1 MRKLT
6 FLRIFNLV
14 ILACLLV
21 LPVASAPG
29 QSASN
34 PSLAGFDDYVVATM
48 KQFKVPGVSVAIV
61 RDGQIILSKG
71 YGYRDVEGQLPVT
84 SKTLFAIGSVTKSF
98 SVTMLGTLVDEGKL
112 EWDKPIR
119 DYYPA
124 FRMHDPVATE
134 EMTMRDLVT
143 HRSGLPRHDLVWY
156 TQDISREEVIERLR
170 YLEPNKPFRSTYQ
183 YNNLMFMTA
192 GYLGGQ
198 LSGGT
203 WEQAV
208 QKRVLDAIGM
218 SGTNFS
224 VGDSQKSPD
233 FAQPY
238 RKDRKTQLVYKIPF
252 YVQGAV
258 GPAGEINSN
267 ADDLARYLIFHLSLG
282 SIDGKQIIS
291 KNNAL
296 QMQTPQMAIP
306 GQSPFKEFGGASYG
320 MAFDITTYRGHALI
334 QHGGAIDGF
343 RASFKFLPNDKAG
356 VIVLAN
362 LDGTYLSEAIADN
375 VIDRLLSLDQIDWP
389 QRYQAI
395 EKQDNQA
402 EEAAE
407 KQGYTGQKL
416 GTRPSHDLKEY
427 IGEFSHPAYGHV
439 TIALADG
446 STGHAFQ
453 LTLNRI
459 SRALDHFHYDT
470 FQVPANPKDEFEKL
484 KVSFNT
490 DLKGDISSV
499 SMPLEPT
506 VEPIVFTR
514 VPEKRM
520 FDPAFLGAFV
530 GDYDA
535 PGSPLTVILDGNV
548 LAFAS
553 QGNPKMA
560 LAPDHGTTFR
570 VIDRP
575 GQNVEFKQDATGK
588 VSGIVIYAPY
598 GVAVYKRK

>member
-1 MRKLT
+1 MKKLE
-6 FLRIFNLV
+6 FWRNYLWSV
-14 ILACLLV
+14 LACLLA
-21 LPVASAPG
+21 LPLAGAAA
-29 QSASN
+29 QSASI
-34 PSLAGFDDYVVATM
+34 PGLSGFDDYVAATM

-61 RDGQIILSKG
+61 RDGKIILSRG
-71 YGYRDVEGQLPVT
+71 YGYRDTERQLPVT

-112 EWDKPIR
+112 DWDKPVR
-119 DYYPA
+119 DYFPA
-124 FRMHDPVATE
+124 FHMHDSVATE

-156 TQDISREEVIERLR
+156 TQDISREELIERLR
-170 YLEPNKPFRSTYQ
+170 YLEPNKPFRSAYQ

-192 GYLGGQ
+192 GYLGGNI
-198 LSGGT
+198 SGGT

-218 SGTNFS
+218 PGTNFS
-224 VGDSQKSPD
+224 VTDSQKSPD

-238 RKDRKTQLVYKIPF
+238 RKDRKTQLVSKIPF
-252 YVQGAV
+252 YVQTAV

-267 ADDLARYLIFHLSLG
+267 ADDLARYLLFHLNLG
-282 SIDGKQIIS
+282 SIDGKQILS
-291 KNNAL
+291 RNNAL

-306 GQSPFKEFGGASYG
+306 GQSPFKEYGGASYG
-320 MAFDITTYRGHALI
+320 LAFDITTYRGHAVI

-343 RASFKFLPNDKAG
+343 ITSFKFLPDDKAG
-356 VIVLAN
+356 VVVMAD
-362 LDGTYLSEAIADN
+362 LDQTTLPEVIADN
-375 VIDRLLSLDQIDWP
+375 VIDRLLGLDPIDWP
-389 QRYQAI
+389 ERFLAI
-395 EKQDNQA
+395 EKQGNEA

-407 KQGYTGQKL
+407 HQGYTGQKP
-416 GTRPSHDLKEY
+416 GTHPSHELKEY
-427 IGEFSHPAYGHV
+427 VGEFSHPAYGHV
-439 TIALADG
+439 TIALAGG
-446 STGHAFQ
+446 SMGHAFQ

-459 SRALDHFHYDT
+459 IRPLDHFHYDT

-484 KVSFNT
+484 KVTFIT
-490 DLKGDISSV
+490 DLKGDIASL

-530 GDYDA
+530 GDYDQPVA
-535 PGSPLTVILDGNV
+535 PLTVILDGHA

-553 QGNPKMA
+553 QGRPKLA

-570 VIDRP
+570 VIDMP
-575 GQNVEFKQDATGK
+575 GESVEFKEDATGK
-588 VSGIVIYAPY
+588 VEGIIIYAPD
-598 GVAVYKRK
+598 GVAFYKRK

>member
-6 FLRIFNLV
+6 FLRIYNLV
-14 ILACLLV
+14 ILALLLV
-21 LPVASAPG
+21 LAVVGAPA

-34 PSLAGFDDYVVATM
+34 PSLSGFDDYVVATM

-84 SKTLFAIGSVTKSF
+84 SKTLFAVGSVTKSF

-112 EWDKPIR
+112 DWDKPIR

-198 LSGGT
+198 LFGGT

-224 VGDSQKSPD
+224 VADSQKSPD
-233 FAQPY
+233 FAHPY

-282 SIDGKQIIS
+282 SIGGKQILS

-320 MAFDITTYRGHALI
+320 LAFDITTYRGHALI

-343 RASFKFLPNDKAG
+343 RASFKFLSNDKAG

-362 LDGTYLSEAIADN
+362 LDGTYLTEAVADN

-389 QRYQAI
+389 ERYQAI

-416 GTRPSHDLKEY
+416 GTHPSHDLKEY

-446 STGHAFQ
+446 ANGHSFQ

-484 KVSFNT
+484 KVTFNT
-490 DLKGDISSV
+490 DLQGDISSV

-506 VEPIVFTR
+506 VKPIVFTR

-530 GDYDA
+530 GDYDT
-535 PGSPLTVILDGNV
+535 PGSPLMVILDGNA

-553 QGNPKMA
+553 RGTPKMT

-570 VIDRP
+570 VVDRP
-575 GQNVEFKQDATGK
+575 GENCEFRQDATGK
-588 VSGIVIYAPY
+588 VRAIVIYAPD